1 MKKIV
6 TIAAMAG
13 CIACNENNTGNTF
26 EVEGSVKNTTA
37 KMIYLEEVVPNSK
50 YPVIMDSSDI
60 SGNGGFELEAKAGE
74 ESFYQL
80 RLQSQLMPF
89 AFLINDAKKV
99 TVKADLA
106 NSDQP
111 YTVQGSAASEALVA
125 FDRTTF
131 QQGLAI
137 YTLGSKVDSLKKA
150 NAPDSLL
157 TAAYQQL
164 EDKALAFKS
173 SAREA
178 IEKSKSPVLTLYTL
192 SSFQN
197 RASKLN
203 MTGFSPDELKE
214 LVFAAAAQ
222 HPQHTGLQTVKAQF
236 ASAPKAGAAA
246 SPRRAPEF
254 SQPDINGQPVSL
266 SSFRGKYVLLD
277 FWASWCRPCREEN
290 PNVVAAY
297 NQFKDKNFTVFGVS
311 LDENK
316 EAWQKAIDKDGLT
329 WTHASDLQ
337 FWNNAAATLYGVQS
351 IPANF
356 LIDPQGNIIAQDLR
370 GEELV
375 KTLEKHLK

>member
-1 MKKIV
+1 
-6 TIAAMAG
+6 
-13 CIACNENNTGNTF
+13 
-26 EVEGSVKNTTA
+26 
-37 KMIYLEEVVPNSK
+37 
-50 YPVIMDSSDI
+50 
-60 SGNGGFELEAKAGE
+60 
-74 ESFYQL
+74 
-80 RLQSQLMPF
+80 
-89 AFLINDAKKV
+89 
-99 TVKADLA
+99 
-106 NSDQP
+106 
-111 YTVQGSAASEALVA
+111 
-125 FDRTTF
+125 
-131 QQGLAI
+131 
-137 YTLGSKVDSLKKA
+137 
-150 NAPDSLL
+150 
-157 TAAYQQL
+157 
-164 EDKALAFKS
+164 
-173 SAREA
+173 
-178 IEKSKSPVLTLYTL
+178 
-192 SSFQN
+192 
-197 RASKLN
+197 